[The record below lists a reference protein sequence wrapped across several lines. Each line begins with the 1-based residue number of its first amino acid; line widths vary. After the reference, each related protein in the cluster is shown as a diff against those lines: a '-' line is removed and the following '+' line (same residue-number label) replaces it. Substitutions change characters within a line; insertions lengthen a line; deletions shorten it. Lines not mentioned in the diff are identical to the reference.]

1 MEQFALIG
9 IAQLVLAGLMAAVA
23 SAVRFAGAS
32 QPLNIVDYSRVDDPP
47 ALHRWAGN
55 RLFLVPVVF
64 AASGLFSMQRPSW
77 ALPLLF
83 CSLIVCLGVLV
94 WLAVGVARFH
104 HGR

>member
-1 MEQFALIG
+1 MEQFALMG
-9 IAQLVLAGLMAAVA
+9 IVQLVVAGFMAVVA

-32 QPLNIVDYSRVDDPP
+32 QPLNIVDYSRVDDAP
-47 ALHRWAGN
+47 ALHRWTGN
-55 RLFLVPVVF
+55 RLFLVPLVF
-64 AASGLFSMQRPSW
+64 AASGLISLQDPSC

-83 CSLIVCLGVLV
+83 CSLLVCLGVLV